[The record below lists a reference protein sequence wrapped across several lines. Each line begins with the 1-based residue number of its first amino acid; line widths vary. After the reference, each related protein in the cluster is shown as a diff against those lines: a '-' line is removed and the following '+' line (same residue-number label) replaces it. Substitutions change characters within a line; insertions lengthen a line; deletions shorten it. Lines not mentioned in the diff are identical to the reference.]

1 MARLG
6 TLKPLLKAAEY
17 RTVIP
22 PAKRPDAELQT
33 AEHRAWRKQ
42 VLDRAHWRCEDCGK
56 QGGRGGVTLYADHV
70 VERRDGGA
78 LLDVNNGRCL
88 CAACHGKKTMA
99 ERARRIHD
107 RHEIGE

>member
-6 TLKPLLKAAEY
+6 TLKPLVKASEF
-17 RTVIP
+17 RTVLP
-22 PAKRPDAELQT
+22 PAKRPDPELQT

-42 VLDRAHWRCEDCGK
+42 VLDRARWRCEDCGA

-78 LLDVNNGRCL
+78 LLDVANGRCL
-88 CAACHGKKTMA
+88 CASCHTKKTVA
-99 ERARRIHD
+99 ARARRIHD
-107 RHEIGE
+107 RHQIGE